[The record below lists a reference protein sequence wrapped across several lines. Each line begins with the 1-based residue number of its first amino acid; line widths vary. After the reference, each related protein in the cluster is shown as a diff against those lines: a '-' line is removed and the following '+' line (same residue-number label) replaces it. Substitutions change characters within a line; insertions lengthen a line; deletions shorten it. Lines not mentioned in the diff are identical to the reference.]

1 MAKEIERAGI
11 PVSIMTAMPAIPLS
25 VRANRVVRGVR
36 VPHVCGDPA
45 LAEDKDWELGV
56 CIVRAALQA
65 LTTPVVGPTL
75 FEPMQMGLA
84 KEVL

>member
-25 VRANRVVRGVR
+25 VGASRVVRGVR

-45 LAEDKDWELGV
+45 LSDEKDRELGV
-56 CIVRAALQA
+56 RIVREALLA
-65 LTTPVVGPTL
+65 LTTPVSGPTL
-75 FEPMQMGLA
+75 FEPVVGAPAM
-84 KEVL
+84 VTP

>member
-25 VRANRVVRGVR
+25 VGANRVVRGVR

-45 LAEDKDWELGV
+45 LSEDKDWELGV
-56 CIVRAALQA
+56 RIVQAALKA
-65 LTTPVVGPTL
+65 LTAPVAGPTL
-75 FEPMQMGLA
+75 FEPAQMASA
-84 KEVL
+84 KEAT

>member
-25 VRANRVVRGVR
+25 VGASRVVRGVR

-45 LAEDKDWELGV
+45 LSEDKDRELGAR
-56 CIVRAALQA
+56 IVRTALDA
-65 LTTPVVGPTL
+65 LTAPVSGPTL
-75 FEPMQMGLA
+75 FEPLA
-84 KEVL
+84 AAAAQVAP

>member
-25 VRANRVVRGVR
+25 VGANRVIRGVR

-45 LAEDKDWELGV
+45 LSEDKDRQLGER
-56 CIVRAALQA
+56 IVRTALLA
-65 LTTPVVGPTL
+65 LTAPVSAPTL
-75 FEPMQMGLA
+75 FEPFAALPAG
-84 KEVL
+84 VTP